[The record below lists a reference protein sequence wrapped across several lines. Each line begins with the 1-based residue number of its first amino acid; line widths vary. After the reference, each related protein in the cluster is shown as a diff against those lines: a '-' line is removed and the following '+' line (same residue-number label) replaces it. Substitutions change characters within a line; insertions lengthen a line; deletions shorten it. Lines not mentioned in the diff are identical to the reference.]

1 MTVYLFNAVKVNGEI
16 KLGVVSITVDVVSV
30 NVRTFN
36 GNITST
42 IFSNNGKQKNIYSLF
57 YTTGLV

>member
-1 MTVYLFNAVKVNGEI
+1 MCHPVFNKALIVTVYFFFNAVKVNGKI

-42 IFSNNGKQKNIYSLF
+42 VFFK
-57 YTTGLV
+57 